1 MVKGFAQ
8 LSVAVIL
15 PCHNEALSIADV
27 IADAHR
33 ALPQAAIYVFD
44 NNSTDDTAAVAAR
57 AGATVIFEAQKGKGN
72 VVRRAFSDVEA
83 DVYLMAD
90 GDGTYDLSRAPDML
104 AKLLDER
111 LDMVVGVR
119 SAVATDAYRNG
130 HVLGNRLF
138 NLMLRSLFGAKFT
151 DIFSGYRVFTRRFV
165 KTFPALSSG
174 FEIETEMSVHAIQ
187 LRVPTGEVIT
197 SYRERSGGSVSKLK
211 TYRDGTRIL
220 MAMIGLLKTTRPLAM
235 FSSLASILLLFAL
248 VLGLPVVWHY
258 IETHTVPRLPTAVAA
273 AGLTIIATISLVS
286 GIILD
291 SIMLAEA
298 TTKRLAY
305 LTYAA
310 PGNSVRTGA
319 ARGMVP
325 ADSEQTLAD

>member
-1 MVKGFAQ
+1 VDKGIAQ

-15 PCHNEALSIADV
+15 PCHNEALSIAGV
-27 IADAHR
+27 IADAYR
-33 ALPQAAIYVFD
+33 ALPQATIYVFD

-90 GDGTYDLSRAPDML
+90 GDGTYDLSRAPEML
-104 AKLLDER
+104 AKLLDEH

-119 SAVATDAYRNG
+119 SAVASDAYRNG

-138 NLMLRSLFGAKFT
+138 NLALRSMFGAKFT

-187 LRVPTGEVIT
+187 LRVPTGEVVT
-197 SYRERSGGSVSKLK
+197 DYRERSGGSVSKLK
-211 TYRDGTRIL
+211 TYRDGVRIL
-220 MAMIGLLKTTRPLAM
+220 MAMIGLLKTTRPLAL
-235 FSSLASILLLFAL
+235 FGSVAAVSLLFAL
-248 VLGLPVVWHY
+248 VLGLPVVWY
-258 IETHTVPRLPTAVAA
+258 FIETHTVPRLPTAVAA
-273 AGLTIIATISLVS
+273 AGLTIIAVISLMS

-291 SIMLAEA
+291 SVMLAEA
-298 TTKRLAY
+298 TYKRLAY
-305 LTYAA
+305 LAHAA
-310 PGNSVRTGA
+310 PTRSPA
-319 ARGMVP
+319 L
-325 ADSEQTLAD
+325 ADSQQTAAG